1 MTASRI
7 CSTCGAD
14 LRGDVMWCLRC
25 LEPVRQLTP
34 REAQLPTAGPVN
46 RGPVLARSRWKAG
59 ATSFGPV
66 GRIAITIG
74 VLLFFPPIGSLG
86 SPMTLFIYLPSY
98 LAIAAVVLRS
108 TWKKDV
114 VERPLP
120 VQQPSGEPELEPVVE
135 PVPTSTIVMWAVLI
149 AIGLGVAIAWT
160 ATGSQGRGVIGIAA
174 SLAALVFAIRWFAR
188 P

>member
-1 MTASRI
+1 
-7 CSTCGAD
+7 
-14 LRGDVMWCLRC
+14 MWCLRC
-25 LEPVRQLTP
+25 FEPVRGLTP
-34 REAQLPTAGPVN
+34 REGQLPAVGPVN

-66 GRIAITIG
+66 GRIMITIG
-74 VLLFFPPIGSLG
+74 VLLFFPPLGSLG

-120 VQQPSGEPELEPVVE
+120 VEQPPGEPEPQPIVE
-135 PVPTSTIVMWAVLI
+135 PLPTSTIVIWCVLI
-149 AIGLGVAIAWT
+149 AIGLGVASAWT
-160 ATGSQGRGVIGIAA
+160 ATGSQGRGLMGIAA
-174 SLAALVFAIRWFAR
+174 SLAALVLAMRWFAR